1 MLLQRPQLI
10 MFNFTPKPMITLKE
24 DKVIPTRLLAE

>member
-1 MLLQRPQLI
+1 

-24 DKVIPTRLLAE
+24 DKIIPTRMLAEQNKLTKKK